1 MYEAGQSFYDG
12 DAKRVRYFDK
22 NGKEILVGN
31 IIRHNNGEEE
41 KIYACGDGNL
51 GVNASTKKYLEENGE
66 SARECYPLQEFDLHE
81 WEVVS
86 E

>member
-1 MYEAGQSFYDG
+1 MMEMQKGF
-12 DAKRVRYFDK
+12 
-22 NGKEILVGN
+22 
-31 IIRHNNGEEE
+31 
-41 KIYACGDGNL
+41 GNL